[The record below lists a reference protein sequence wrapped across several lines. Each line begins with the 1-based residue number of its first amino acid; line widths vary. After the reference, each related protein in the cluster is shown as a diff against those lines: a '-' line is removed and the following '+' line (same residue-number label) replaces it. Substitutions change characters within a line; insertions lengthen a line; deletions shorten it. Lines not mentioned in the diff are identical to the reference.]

1 MAPSGD
7 GGDWFAAEEFWVR
20 FYPFMFAD
28 AHFAAAI
35 ENLPKII
42 SLTGVSGGSVLDL
55 ACGPGRY
62 AVPFAQAGFRVTG
75 VDCTRFL
82 LDKGRE
88 RARQAGVA
96 IEWIEADM
104 RDFVRPAAFDLALNV
119 YTSFG
124 YFDDA
129 DENRRVLENIWACL
143 KPGGTFFFEHIG
155 KELIAGKFQPTQAD
169 TLPDGSVMIQRR
181 RIIDE
186 LVEDR
191 RRLDLVGGR
200 ACQHV
205 SPAALALFCARD
217 PRPSCQRRLSRHC
230 DLRCTRRL
238 DVRSSGATADRRR
251 SQGGRIALDRNRGAS
266 LPRIWTGVL

>member
-181 RIIDE
+181 RIIDDWSKIDVDWILLAGE
-186 LVEDR
+186 RVSMF
-191 RRLDLVGGR
+191 RLRHWLYSAREIRDLLASVG
-200 ACQHV
+200 
-205 SPAALALFCARD
+205 FRD
-217 PRPSCQRRLSRHC
+217 IAIY
-230 DLRCTRRL
+230 
-238 DVRSSGATADRRR
+238 G
-251 SQGGRIALDRNRGAS
+251 ALDGSTYGPQAQRLIAVARKAGE
-266 LPRIWTGVL
+266 